1 MINLTIFHL
10 SLTETVG
17 AGLQPMSND
26 AAAILE
32 KSQKTLENI
41 QKTVT
46 EATDEIHKTI
56 SENLTDLKSL
66 ENDLAAD
73 PSPTPSSGTTMARP
87 GESASRTG
95 TADGSIAPQSSGELP
110 KSPFPPTQP
119 IEASVSVLHPN
130 ESSAE
135 RIASV
140 PEVECESSDLPT
152 ALDASESELV
162 GNVMP
167 TPESGADFKV
177 DAKRRS
183 PDGQGGSTAGSG
195 GLAK

>member
-10 SLTETVG
+10 TLTETVG

-95 TADGSIAPQSSGELP
+95 TADGSIAPQSSGSCP
-110 KSPFPPTQP
+110 SHRFHPPNP
-119 IEASVSVLHPN
+119 SKPLSRFCIPMKAP
-130 ESSAE
+130 
-135 RIASV
+135 
-140 PEVECESSDLPT
+140 P
-152 ALDASESELV
+152 SE
-162 GNVMP
+162 
-167 TPESGADFKV
+167 
-177 DAKRRS
+177 
-183 PDGQGGSTAGSG
+183 
-195 GLAK
+195 

>member
-1 MINLTIFHL
+1 
-10 SLTETVG
+10 
-17 AGLQPMSND
+17 MSND

-32 KSQKTLENI
+32 KSQKTLETI

-56 SENLTDLKSL
+56 TENLTDLKSL
-66 ENDLAAD
+66 ENDLTEGA
-73 PSPTPSSGTTMARP
+73 SPTPSSTTMTARP

-95 TADGSIAPQSSGELP
+95 TADGSIAPQSSGELA

-119 IEASVSVLHPN
+119 IEAAVSVLHPPN
-130 ESSAE
+130 ESSAD
-135 RIASV
+135 RISSV
-140 PEVECESSDLPT
+140 PEAECESSDIPT
-152 ALDASESELV
+152 ALDASEAEL
-162 GNVMP
+162 GGHVMP

-195 GLAK
+195 GPGK

>member
-1 MINLTIFHL
+1 
-10 SLTETVG
+10 
-17 AGLQPMSND
+17 MSNE

-32 KSQKTLENI
+32 KSQKTLETI

-46 EATDEIHKTI
+46 DATDEIHKTI

-66 ENDLAAD
+66 EHDLAAD
-73 PSPTPSSGTTMARP
+73 PSPTPSSTTMVARP

-95 TADGSIAPQSSGELP
+95 TADGSIAPQSSGEQP

-130 ESSAE
+130 ESSAD

-140 PEVECESSDLPT
+140 PEVECESSDIP
-152 ALDASESELV
+152 APLDASESEL
-162 GNVMP
+162 GEGHVMP

-183 PDGQGGSTAGSG
+183 PDGQGGSAAGSG
-195 GLAK
+195 GMAK